1 MCGKTL
7 ELGTP
12 HGRIVATPIAGT
24 AQFERDL
31 ISEQVQS
38 GLTAA
43 KAWGKKLGRHPRQRP
58 VSDRYGP
65 RVLRAVADE
74 RSNWCIGRELQ
85 ISKTTVEGIVKRA
98 RASV

>member
-7 ELGTP
+7 ELGT
-12 HGRIVATPIAGT
+12 HGRIVATPLAGI

-43 KAWGKKLGRHPRQRP
+43 NAWGTKLGRHPGQRP

-65 RVLRAVADE
+65 RALRAVADE
-74 RSNWCIGRELQ
+74 RSNRCIGREFH
-85 ISKTTVEGIVKRA
+85 ISKTTYEGIVKRA